1 MTLPLLPQ
9 PLQPGTLLDGRYI
22 IGNLINQGGFGAVYR
37 ATDTS
42 ESNRPCAIKETYD
55 VSPAARRQALMQAGI
70 LFTVKSKNLPAI
82 YDAFEANQRFYLV
95 MQLIEGQTLQQ
106 LLKTTGQPC
115 SEQQVMAWLL
125 PIMHILQELHSRNPA
140 VIHRDIKP
148 ANIILTPDNTAV
160 LVDFGLTKLHD
171 PNSNTQTIIQAVSE
185 GFSPIEQYTGHT
197 GPQSDIYSLAATIY
211 VLLTNKIPPL
221 SITRS
226 IHDTLVAPRLLNPA
240 LSPKLERVLLKAL
253 AVNPDQR
260 YQSMQEF
267 AQALQ
272 APAFTAH
279 NDPTIVATSTPSANS
294 RTTSAS
300 LPTPSSPPI
309 DIQSIPLPPPPPP
322 PISRPTSSPQIPSAY
337 RAPSA
342 PIYPVSAPYMPSAP
356 PGYVLVPQSTLASLQ
371 PLPSAFGQGCLWGL
385 IQGVLAAVIL
395 LILKKDAY
403 FYFATTVGF
412 LFYLFAGYMTTR
424 KGGSFT
430 RGAWAGLWSGVT
442 STVIFWIVLAIGLL
456 VLVSQ
461 QIQTD
466 KLAAQEQGAYIGP
479 NELTHAF
486 RVVAPTILLHPTTQS
501 QSAPAAIIIYLV
513 AGAIIAILF
522 GLAGG
527 ILGKMN
533 HHDNINKQKSP

>member
-1 MTLPLLPQ
+1 M
-9 PLQPGTLLDGRYI
+9 LDGRYT

-42 ESNRPCAIKETYD
+42 ESDRPCAIKETYD

-70 LFTVKSKNLPAI
+70 LFTVKSKHLPEV
-82 YDAFEANQRFYLV
+82 YDAFESNQRFYLV

-106 LLKTTGQPC
+106 LLKANGHPC
-115 SEQQVMAWLL
+115 SEQQVIDWLL

-148 ANIILTPDNTAV
+148 ANIILTPNNTAV

-197 GPQSDIYSLAATIY
+197 SPQSDIYSLAATMY
-211 VLLTNKIPPL
+211 VLLTNTIPPL

-226 IHDTLVAPRLLNPA
+226 IQDTLIAPRLLNPT
-240 LSPKLERVLLKAL
+240 LSPKLERALLKAL
-253 AVNPDQR
+253 AVDPDQR

-272 APAFTAH
+272 KPAFTAH

-294 RTTSAS
+294 RPISAGLS
-300 LPTPSSPPI
+300 TPSSP
-309 DIQSIPLPPPPPP
+309 SISMQRIPPPPPPP
-322 PISRPTSSPQIPSAY
+322 PISRPTSSPQIPPTY
-337 RAPSA
+337 RVPSA
-342 PIYPVSAPYMPSAP
+342 PIYPASAPYAAAAP

-385 IQGVLAAVIL
+385 IQGILSAVIL

-403 FYFATTVGF
+403 FYFATTIGF

-430 RGAWAGLWSGVT
+430 RGAWAGLWSGIT

-456 VLVSQ
+456 ILVSQ
-461 QIQTD
+461 RIQAD
-466 KLAAQEQGAYIGP
+466 RLAAQEQGAYLGP

-486 RVVAPTILLHPTTQS
+486 RVVAPAILLHPATQS
-501 QSAPAAIIIYLV
+501 SGATLLFYYLI
-513 AGAIIAILF
+513 AGATLAILF

-533 HHDNINKQKSP
+533 HRDSINKQESP